1 MLSTP
6 LGPEADPVMLHG
18 WARGVGGWVRGG
30 CPCIRSS
37 PSVITRAGLTAR
49 LARHHQSLNYLTD
62 VSLASAADPVA
73 ERQRGAPER
82 GALGGGVGWGRGRE
96 GGFNSYAVRVQP
108 LITPQSFSAALSLN
122 GMAGSEIEAGWCEPS
137 MAGCNQVHLPVS
149 CT

>member
-1 MLSTP
+1 MVV
-6 LGPEADPVMLHG
+6 E
-18 WARGVGGWVRGG
+18 GG

-82 GALGGGVGWGRGRE
+82 AALGGC
-96 GGFNSYAVRVQP
+96 GGGGGGGGLDAFSYAVRVQP
-108 LITPQSFSAALSLN
+108 LITPRSFSAALSSN
-122 GMAGSEIEAGWCEPS
+122 GTAGSEIEPGWCETVGGG
-137 MAGCNQVHLPVS
+137 M
-149 CT
+149 

>member
-1 MLSTP
+1 MVVVV
-6 LGPEADPVMLHG
+6 E
-18 WARGVGGWVRGG
+18 GG

-82 GALGGGVGWGRGRE
+82 AALGGWGRRLGRVLICCQ
-96 GGFNSYAVRVQP
+96 STTTHYTAVV
-108 LITPQSFSAALSLN
+108 
-122 GMAGSEIEAGWCEPS
+122 
-137 MAGCNQVHLPVS
+137 
-149 CT
+149 